1 MRAHF
6 NYNGQLDEELPCKAV
21 SLAFQ
26 KGDILE
32 ISNQD
37 DPNWWQVSV
46 YDRDI
51 INPRRACG
59 L

>member
-6 NYNGQLDEELPCKAV
+6 SFVAALDDELPCKPLGL
-21 SLAFQ
+21 SFQ

-37 DPNWWQVSV
+37 DPNWWQVG
-46 YDRDI
+46 YM
-51 INPRRACG
+51 
-59 L
+59 